1 MKCSLQRRHHSHRRV
16 VRTGYPLARPPLLL
30 RPFWRRAVSPVRLGN
45 NRAAGPT
52 RKRWRST
59 TPSRPA
65 GSRLDQLNEAIQQ
78 DRRERNVQ
86 ERPLT
91 VGGIVGVVEAVEAA
105 V

>member
-1 MKCSLQRRHHSHRRV
+1 
-16 VRTGYPLARPPLLL
+16 
-30 RPFWRRAVSPVRLGN
+30 
-45 NRAAGPT
+45 
-52 RKRWRST
+52 
-59 TPSRPA
+59 
-65 GSRLDQLNEAIQQ
+65 LNEAIQQ